1 MTTRMKIEY
10 PAPCP
15 ECDIAP
21 TIYKVIGIVNTYK
34 VECDRCGIK
43 GKRFELVEDAVDY
56 WDNAPMERLLRS
68 LKTELLPATGYV
80 SLRESKRGI
89 SYYLMDY

>member
-1 MTTRMKIEY
+1 
-10 PAPCP
+10 
-15 ECDIAP
+15 
-21 TIYKVIGIVNTYK
+21 
-34 VECDRCGIK
+34 
-43 GKRFELVEDAVDY
+43 
-56 WDNAPMERLLRS
+56 MERLLRS